1 MANKGLKGYTK
12 QISQTIGEVAK
23 GVVKVNREDA
33 NLHIIIPIIET
44 EGPNRMDLSL
54 IYSYYDKENKKH
66 FGKGCSISTYK
77 EFTDNETYIRVREAD
92 GSGISYWDDKG
103 NHEFKTEENNI
114 TIWKHVKEIPGD
126 SEEYSYEFKDQEG
139 NRIWYR
145 QGKIGRAHV

>member
-23 GVVKVNREDA
+23 GEVNVNKEDA

-66 FGKGCSISTYK
+66 FWKGCSISTYK
-77 EFTDNETYIRVREAD
+77 EFTYNET
-92 GSGISYWDDKG
+92 
-103 NHEFKTEENNI
+103 
-114 TIWKHVKEIPGD
+114 
-126 SEEYSYEFKDQEG
+126 
-139 NRIWYR
+139 
-145 QGKIGRAHV
+145 